1 MTVPTQ
7 PLPPL
12 VDALNAEMAS
22 AWNGEEGEDWAARA
36 DRFDAASAAFDPA
49 LLEAA
54 GIGAADRVLDVGCGA
69 GTSTRAAARAAPRG
83 HVTGID
89 LSGPLLAEARRRSAA
104 AGLTNTTFLQGDAQV
119 HPFEPASFDV
129 AVSRFGAMFFGD
141 PVAAFTNLALALRP
155 GGRLAMLSWQPL
167 ARNEWLLVLRRV
179 LAAGRPLPEPPGDAP
194 GPFGLSDAGHVRRV
208 LAAAGFG
215 SVRLAEVPG
224 VARLGADAEDAFEFV
239 SGLGLTRGLLGG
251 LDDGARQAA
260 LDELRA
266 VLAEHATPDGVLF
279 GATAW
284 LVTARRPRFGPG
296 SCPAE

>member
-1 MTVPTQ
+1 MTVPTPPQ
-7 PLPPL
+7 LPL
-12 VDALNAEMAS
+12 VDARNAEMAG

-36 DRFDAASAAFDPA
+36 DRFDAASAAFDA
-49 LLEAA
+49 SLLEAA

-69 GTSTRAAARAAPRG
+69 GTSTRAAARAAPDG

-89 LSGPLLAEARRRSAA
+89 LSAPLLAEARRRSAA

-141 PVAAFTNLALALRP
+141 PVAAFTNLARALRP

-251 LDDGARQAA
+251 LDDGARRAA
-260 LDELRA
+260 LDDLRA

-284 LVTARRPRFGPG
+284 LVTARRPTVGPG
-296 SCPAE
+296 SSPAE